1 MNKKNTWAPVD
12 AVMIGAG
19 VMSATMCTFL
29 NQLQP
34 NWKIKVFE
42 RLDRVA
48 AESSEAWNNA
58 GTGHAAYCELNY
70 TAVNADGVVNCD
82 KAFSIN
88 EQFEVS
94 RQFWAYLVQA
104 DILHN
109 PSEFIHNVPHIS
121 FVQGAEN
128 VDFLK
133 KRYDLLAQHPLFKGI
148 EYSDDPAVLQQW
160 IPLMMAQ
167 RDASEPVAATRMM
180 RGTDVDFGALTR
192 QLFQFLDEHTTS
204 TDIHLL
210 HEVTDI
216 ERNPETDLWEITM
229 DDLESGE
236 TVVVPARFVFI
247 GAGGGALDL
256 LDKSGIPEA
265 DGYGGFPVSGQ
276 WLRCTNEEIIEQH
289 HAKVYG
295 KAAVGAP
302 PMSVPHLDTRVINGK
317 KELLFGPFAGFST
330 KFLKKG
336 SYLDL
341 FKSLDADNIIPM
353 LQAGWDNI
361 PLTRYLI
368 GQIMQS
374 PEDRLEALR
383 EFYPGARAEDW
394 ELKVAGQRVQ
404 VIRNDEQKGGVL
416 EFGTEVI
423 HAVDGSLAALL
434 GASPGASTSVSIML
448 KVLERCFHKQISTE
462 LWREKMQEMIPSY
475 GQSLAKDA
483 LLLGRVK
490 NLTDRVLGLREG

>member
-19 VMSATMCTFL
+19 IMSATMCTLL

-70 TAVNADGVVNCD
+70 TAVNAEGVVNCD
-82 KAFSIN
+82 KAFGIN

-94 RQFWAYLVQA
+94 RQLWAYLVQA
-104 DILHN
+104 GILHN
-109 PSEFIHNVPHIS
+109 PSEFIHSVPHIS

-133 KRYDLLAQHPLFKGI
+133 KRYDILAQHPLFKGL
-148 EYSDDPAVLQQW
+148 EYSDDPNLLQQW

-167 RDASEPVAATRMM
+167 RDALEPVAATRMM

-192 QLFQFLDEHTTS
+192 QLFQYMDEHTTS

-236 TVVVPARFVFI
+236 TIVVPARFVFI

-276 WLRCTNEEIIEQH
+276 WLRCTNAEIIAQH

-448 KVLERCFHKQISTE
+448 KVLERCFHKPMSTDA
-462 LWREKMQEMIPSY
+462 WQEKIQEMIPSY

-490 NLTDRVLGLREG
+490 NLTDRALGLR

>member
-1 MNKKNTWAPVD
+1 
-12 AVMIGAG
+12 
-19 VMSATMCTFL
+19 
-29 NQLQP
+29 
-34 NWKIKVFE
+34 
-42 RLDRVA
+42 
-48 AESSEAWNNA
+48 
-58 GTGHAAYCELNY
+58 
-70 TAVNADGVVNCD
+70 
-82 KAFSIN
+82 
-88 EQFEVS
+88 
-94 RQFWAYLVQA
+94 
-104 DILHN
+104 
-109 PSEFIHNVPHIS
+109 
-121 FVQGAEN
+121 
-128 VDFLK
+128 
-133 KRYDLLAQHPLFKGI
+133 
-148 EYSDDPAVLQQW
+148 
-160 IPLMMAQ
+160 
-167 RDASEPVAATRMM
+167 
-180 RGTDVDFGALTR
+180 
-192 QLFQFLDEHTTS
+192 
-204 TDIHLL
+204 
-210 HEVTDI
+210 
-216 ERNPETDLWEITM
+216 M

-236 TVVVPARFVFI
+236 TIVVPARFVFI

-276 WLRCTNEEIIEQH
+276 WLRCTNEEVIEQH

-341 FKSLDADNIIPM
+341 FKSIDADNIVPM

-383 EFYPGARAEDW
+383 EFYPGACAEDW

-448 KVLERCFHKQISTE
+448 KVLEHCFHKQISTE
-462 LWREKMQEMIPSY
+462 LWQEKMQEMIPSY

-483 LLLGRVK
+483 LLQGRVRH
-490 NLTDRVLGLREG
+490 LTDRALGLREG